1 MQTIKSKKKIATF
14 LGITLGISCLF
25 YFFIISAGTL
35 EAGGGL
41 YVLLLMWTPGLAGI
55 VTQLIFEHSLKG
67 MGWKPGK
74 FNYLALA
81 YVIPI
86 IYCLIVYGLT
96 WVTGLGSVPS
106 PEFMKN
112 LAISYPK
119 LSGASGILIFTGV
132 AGTLGV
138 VISMVSAL
146 GEEIGWRGV
155 LVPEL
160 AKVMPYS
167 RVSLVSGG
175 IWALWHMPLIFF
187 ADYKL
192 PGVPVWYG
200 ALMFLIMVVAISFV
214 FAWLRLKSGSLWT
227 AALLHASH
235 NLFVQSIFTPL
246 TAQNTI
252 TPYIIDE
259 FGCGLAIAI
268 AVTAFLFWRRR
279 NDLPEQVVMESES
292 N

>member
-1 MQTIKSKKKIATF
+1 MLTNKSNKKITTF

-41 YVLLLMWTPGLAGI
+41 YVLLLMWTPGVAGI
-55 VTQLIFEHSLKG
+55 LTQLIFEHSLKG

-81 YVIPI
+81 YVIPLL
-86 IYCLIVYGLT
+86 YCLVVYGLT
-96 WVTGLGSVPS
+96 WITGLGSFPS
-106 PEFMKN
+106 PEFMEN
-112 LAISYPK
+112 LSLSYPK
-119 LSGASGILIFTGV
+119 LSGTSGILIFASI

-138 VISMVSAL
+138 ILSMVSAL

-160 AKVMPYS
+160 AKVMPYT

-200 ALMFLIMVVAISFV
+200 AVMFVIMVVGISFILT
-214 FAWLRLKSGSLWT
+214 WLRLKSGSLWT

-246 TAQNTI
+246 TAQNAI

-259 FGCGLAIAI
+259 FGCGLTIAIAI
-268 AVTAFLFWRRR
+268 VAFLFWRKR
-279 NDLPEQVVMESES
+279 NNLPQQAKLEPESL
-292 N
+292 

>member
-1 MQTIKSKKKIATF
+1 MLNNKAGKKIITF
-14 LGITLGISCLF
+14 LGITFTISCLF
-25 YFFIISAGTL
+25 YFLIISAGTL
-35 EAGGGL
+35 QAGGGL
-41 YVLLLMWTPGLAGI
+41 YVLLLMWTPGVAGI
-55 VTQLIFEHSLKG
+55 LTQLIFEHSLKG

-74 FNYLALA
+74 FKYLALA
-81 YVIPI
+81 YIIPVL
-86 IYCLIVYGLT
+86 YCLVVYGLT
-96 WVTGLGSVPS
+96 WVTGLGTFPS
-106 PEFMKN
+106 PEFMKD
-112 LAISYPK
+112 LSTTYPK
-119 LSGASGILIFTGV
+119 LSGQNGLLLFTGIM
-132 AGTLGV
+132 ATLGV
-138 VISMVSAL
+138 LSSMVSAL

-160 AKVMPYS
+160 AKVMPYT

-200 ALMFLIMVVAISFV
+200 ALMFLIMVVGISFV

-235 NLFVQSIFTPL
+235 NLWVQAFFTPL
-246 TAQNTI
+246 TAQNSI

-259 FGCGLAIAI
+259 FGCGLTIAIAI
-268 AVTAFLFWRRR
+268 AAFLFWRRR
-279 NDLPEQVVMESES
+279 NDLPEQAIVEPASL
-292 N
+292 